1 MASKRA
7 TNAELE
13 QRSERAADLLSR
25 GTPSQLVV
33 KMLAQEYEVTERQ
46 ARDYVSQGKSL
57 LVKSVDPEDKTFM
70 ICQTMECLK
79 EDRLAAREAGNLS
92 AAVGASKGLIKT
104 TELLI
109 KHQREDEW
117 EKMWDE
123 ELDQDT
129 KEAFKEWIKAGMPK
143 AKTGKIPR
151 QSISDLDRMDRYVH
165 PWDKHCQE
173 QDEIPF

>member
-1 MASKRA
+1 MRRTRCFSNPLASIGQRA
-7 TNAELE
+7 P
-13 QRSERAADLLSR
+13 SCSRAPPGRRRAH
-25 GTPSQLVV
+25 
-33 KMLAQEYEVTERQ
+33 
-46 ARDYVSQGKSL
+46 AR
-57 LVKSVDPEDKTFM
+57 
-70 ICQTMECLK
+70 
-79 EDRLAAREAGNLS
+79 RRR
-92 AAVGASKGLIKT
+92 AVGASKGLIKT